1 MSSNKNLNYFEVLGL
16 TQNATLEEISNAYI
30 KCIKEAKHDKSKDI
44 YLINEAY
51 EILKNPLKRYHYI
64 CELKA
69 NEQITIH
76 ENAVIVDNLDEIL
89 DIDSCNSSTVD
100 ILHDDTGKK
109 YIKSKCIKK
118 IDPIKLTHSVNDL
131 IKERDNDINQ
141 LKEKNQFSTK
151 VEPISDVFKPANDDS
166 VEDINKPLIGNG
178 LFTKLDDIDD
188 IEENTETTVMK
199 KKLDK
204 IDILM
209 KDAIEHHNINE
220 YMRLRE
226 EQRKIITDY

>member
-1 MSSNKNLNYFEVLGL
+1 MSSNKTPNYFEVLGL
-16 TQNATLEEISNAYI
+16 KQNATLEEISNAYI
-30 KCIKEAKHDKSKDI
+30 RCIKESKRDKSKDI

-64 CELKA
+64 CELKT
-69 NEQITIH
+69 NEPITIH
-76 ENAVIVDNLDEIL
+76 ENAIIADNLDEIL

-118 IDPIKLTHSVNDL
+118 IDPIKLTYSINDL
-131 IKERDNDINQ
+131 IKERDNDIKQ
-141 LKEKNQFSTK
+141 IKEKNQFSTK
-151 VEPISDVFKPANDDS
+151 VEPISDVFKPANDDFI
-166 VEDINKPLIGNG
+166 EDTNKPLTDNG
-178 LFTKLDDIDD
+178 FTKLDDIDD
-188 IEENTETTVMK
+188 IEENAETIEMK

-204 IDILM
+204 IDVLM